1 MPPKKAVVPWFEG
14 MKPKPFDKFM
24 AEVKKSLDNKKGSRL
39 VPHWQT
45 YAELMDKPENEQF
58 KTMKDASGKTAEDYG
73 FDAYITSIKN
83 AVVDTDPPDWAYYKA
98 NVEYLPEFKDR
109 KDSAGKTGE
118 DYGFEVFMEI
128 IESILDRENQFASP
142 EWDNYVDFLKYF
154 IEFKDK
160 KDDTGKSAV
169 DYGMEVLVKMIQ
181 DHEDDSKYG
190 VLLEE
195 MPEFFNLKDANGKTP
210 VMYAAEA
217 GESDYML
224 SMIETPGVDVRIKD
238 NEGKTVYQYY
248 EDFLNR
254 ETNNINQ
261 RYAND
266 PASLQRELGEIE
278 SNRTFYLK
286 AIKDAEAKAVATTVA
301 PLTQV
306 SKEFGKLT
314 GDKKM
319 DALALALKGVTGKAG
334 EPGRV
339 LAEAKQQL
347 GKGRKTRRKGKKS
360 KKSRRA

>member
-1 MPPKKAVVPWFEG
+1 MPPKKAAWYDTLR
-14 MKPKPFDKFM
+14 PKPFDKFM
-24 AEVKKSLDNKKGSRL
+24 AEVKKSLNVMKDSRL
-39 VPHWQT
+39 VPDWET
-45 YAELMDKPENEQF
+45 YTGLMDKPENQEF

-73 FDAYITSIKN
+73 FAAFMASIRG
-83 AVVDTDPPDWAYYKA
+83 ALSVDPPVWQYYRD
-98 NVEYLPEFKDR
+98 NVAYLPEFKDR
-109 KDSAGKTGE
+109 KDASGKTAE

-128 IESILDRENQFASP
+128 IDSILDRENQFASP
-142 EWDNYVDFLKYF
+142 EWDEYVNFLKYF
-154 IEFKDK
+154 TEFKDK
-160 KDDTGKSAV
+160 KDETGKSAV
-169 DYGMEVLVKMIQ
+169 DYGMEVLVRMIQ
-181 DHEDDSKYG
+181 DGEDDSKYG

-217 GESDYML
+217 GVSDYML

-254 ETNNINQ
+254 ETQTVNTN
-261 RYAND
+261 YAND
-266 PASLQRELGEIE
+266 PAALQRELGEIE
-278 SNRTFYLK
+278 SNRAFFLK
-286 AIKDAEAKAVATTVA
+286 AIKDAEATAVATTVA

-319 DALALALKGVTGKAG
+319 DALALASKFVTGKAG

-339 LAEAKQQL
+339 LAEARQQL
-347 GKGRKTRRKGKKS
+347 GKARKTRRKSKKGKKS
-360 KKSRRA
+360 KKSRRV